1 MELLAAYEVKMWMF
15 WGALALLAFLVKC
28 FTREYVSLSVGIG
41 ALITVVA
48 CMFFTHKITTLVI
61 VFGVATLLFALLL
74 QPYAIRKN
82 EERRM
87 RQAMEKNVP
96 FFQKT
101 GEVIE
106 EIDNMAPSGRIR
118 IEDSVM
124 RARSATGIIHKVGE
138 KVRVVDHDRDILIV
152 I

>member
-28 FTREYVSLSVGIG
+28 FTREYMSLSVGIG
-41 ALITVVA
+41 ALVTVVA
-48 CMFFTHKITTLVI
+48 CMFFTKNVATMFI
-61 VFGVATLLFALLL
+61 VFGVSTLLFALLL

-106 EIDNMAPSGRIR
+106 EIDNMVPSGKIR
-118 IEDSVM
+118 VEGSEM
-124 RARSATGIIHKVGE
+124 RARSATGIVHKVGE
-138 KVRVVDHDRDILIV
+138 HVRVVDHDRDILIV